1 MRTPRY
7 NPPQR
12 MIHKRRL
19 VVGLAVGLVFG
30 VFCLIPSASAETW
43 EQPAADF
50 AKQIAALAGPGP
62 VRFVLRNDSS
72 IPAADLLVIRRLLER
87 DLRALGVLPG
97 GNDSATFLRL
107 TLSENLQGGLWVAEV
122 IEGSETHVAMLPVA
136 LGTPPAAATGPAI
149 TLRRTLLL
157 SETNPVLDAQIFTAA
172 GIQHLI
178 VLEPD
183 RILALLRNAA
193 PLVASGENGN
203 AWLPDQAFP
212 IAHSRPF
219 PRDLRGRL
227 VAAPGQPTQ
236 PSPSQLPAQSS
247 PAPSNPAQLS
257 PAQSKPDPLF
267 DAWLPGVSCSGSMAV
282 ARLAVSCQ
290 DSDDPWPVTPSQH
303 AFYNAMRDY
312 FTGILAPGYGMDLPP
327 FYIASDIPHASGT
340 TTLLNGIDGK
350 VLLVDNNVLRPV
362 NGANDWGSDFAVLR
376 SGCGSGAQV
385 LVSGSGAAA
394 AGDSLRAWEIVG
406 REAVPVSAPLS
417 IDGTVMAIQGAPDGT
432 AATVIVR
439 REAPTRY
446 EVWNASA
453 LCN

>member
-1 MRTPRY
+1 
-7 NPPQR
+7 
-12 MIHKRRL
+12 
-19 VVGLAVGLVFG
+19 
-30 VFCLIPSASAETW
+30 
-43 EQPAADF
+43 
-50 AKQIAALAGPGP
+50 ALAGPGP
-62 VRFVLRNDSS
+62 ARFVLRNDSS
-72 IPAADLLVIRRLLER
+72 IAATDLPVIRRLLER
-87 DLRALGVLPG
+87 NLRSLGVLPG
-97 GNDSATFLRL
+97 GSDSATLIRV

-122 IEGSETHVAMLPVA
+122 VEGSETRVAMLPVV
-136 LGTPPAAATGPAI
+136 LETPTVSATGPAI

-157 SETNPVLDAQIFTAA
+157 TETEPVLDAQIFTAA
-172 GIQHLI
+172 GIQHL
-178 VLEPD
+178 VALEPD
-183 RILALLRNAA
+183 RMVALLRNAA
-193 PLVASGENGN
+193 PLVAAGQNAN
-203 AWLPDQAFP
+203 AWLPDQIFP
-212 IAHSRPF
+212 IAPTRSF

-227 VAAPGQPTQ
+227 VAAP
-236 PSPSQLPAQSS
+236 
-247 PAPSNPAQLS
+247 
-257 PAQSKPDPLF
+257 DHLF
-267 DAWLPGVSCSGSMAV
+267 DAWLPGVACSGSMAV
-282 ARLAVSCQ
+282 SHLAVTCQ

-312 FTGILAPGYGMDLPP
+312 FTGVLAPGYGMDLPA
-327 FYIASDIPHASGT
+327 FYTASDIPRASGS
-340 TTLLNGIDGK
+340 TTLLNGIDGR

-417 IDGTVMAIQGAPDGT
+417 IDGTVIAIQGTPDGA

>member
-1 MRTPRY
+1 MHTPRY

-12 MIHKRRL
+12 MIHKRLLVPCL
-19 VVGLAVGLVFG
+19 VVGIAVL
-30 VFCLIPSASAETW
+30 CLLPSAHAAAW
-43 EQPAADF
+43 DQPAADL
-50 AKQIAALAGPGP
+50 AKQIAALTGPGP
-62 VRFVLRNDSS
+62 ARFVLRNDSS
-72 IPAADLLVIRRLLER
+72 IAATDVPVIRRLLER
-87 DLRALGVLPG
+87 NFRALGVLPG
-97 GNDSATFLRL
+97 GSDTATLIRV

-122 IEGSETHVAMLPVA
+122 VEGSETRVAMLPVV
-136 LGTPPAAATGPAI
+136 LGTPTLSATGPAI

-157 SETNPVLDAQIFTAA
+157 TETEPVLDAQIFTAG
-172 GIQHLI
+172 GIQHLV

-183 RILALLRNAA
+183 RIVALLRNAA
-193 PLVASGENGN
+193 PLVAAGQNAT
-203 AWLPDQAFP
+203 AWLPDQVFP
-212 IAHSRPF
+212 IAHTRSF

-227 VAAPGQPTQ
+227 VAA
-236 PSPSQLPAQSS
+236 S
-247 PAPSNPAQLS
+247 
-257 PAQSKPDPLF
+257 DHLF
-267 DAWLPGVSCSGSMAV
+267 DAWLPGVACSGSMAV
-282 ARLAVSCQ
+282 SQLAVACQ

-312 FTGILAPGYGMDLPP
+312 FTGVLAPGYGMDLPP
-327 FYIASDIPHASGT
+327 FYAASDIPHASGS
-340 TTLLNGIDGK
+340 TTLLNGIDGR
-350 VLLVDNNVLRPV
+350 VLLVDNSVLRPV

-417 IDGTVMAIQGAPDGT
+417 IDGAVIAIQGTPDGA

-439 REAPTRY
+439 RDAPTRY